1 MELKKKEGVRREE
14 REEEKKYCIAAVT
27 PPQQPMS
34 DWEWIGSQQ
43 ETKLVRDQSRRR
55 VRMNRPGWWAM
66 ANTPAGR
73 QV

>member
-1 MELKKKEGVRREE
+1 MELKKKEGDRREE
-14 REEEKKYCIAAVT
+14 REEEKKYCVRLSH
-27 PPQQPMS
+27 PQRPMS

-43 ETKLVRDQSRRR
+43 ETKLVRGQSRRR
-55 VRMNRPGWWAM
+55 VRMNKPGWWAM